1 MDILYISFC
10 KKQSART
17 GNILFQYLFTKVI
30 CILTENKYQYIPI
43 EEWTPHTHLFSS
55 SHSDII
61 RITDENAREMIH
73 ELQLASTDDI
83 STFKNKHILC
93 DGFFQQ
99 SDFFIP
105 IRDQLLEFLYSTS
118 NTEYWYDDRGN
129 KQMTA
134 SYIQKRSPIHFKEND
149 VVISL
154 RLDDFIQLPCPTSDI
169 LPPSYYLSI
178 LDSIENK
185 EEIENIWIVCDTIRH
200 DWERK
205 YIEFFTLYGE
215 QKKNS
220 ENRPPHIQLLQNG
233 LTEDCAIMREC
244 PILIHSNSTLCWM
257 MSFLST
263 NKIKR
268 YIPNTNF
275 YKSQSLKMIE
285 LTDSYYI
292 VPPLTHPEVYQ
303 LGVAAS
309 GYPRASNATS
319 AQYIEETI
327 YSLPYCIPD
336 ELIVST
342 EEALAAKKTVFASV
356 NPNDRNTYI
365 YGPGQEK
372 EYYNMYKEAR
382 FAYTCKKGGWD
393 CLRHYEIMA
402 NGCIPIFQNIEQ
414 CPEKTLCTFPKE
426 LLIHVYKELLP
437 WDENSA
443 EKKLKY
449 AFYLSKMMENIREYC
464 TCSKMAEYVIE
475 TMSIY
480 RAPDSPIRNILLIMG
495 NIGVNYTRELV
506 WIGINRYIQSIG
518 GVAVELPKIDFLYES
533 YPEENKKGLY
543 GFGYT
548 YSRRLKEDNTSGSG
562 SLTEEEIV
570 RRLQN
575 KEFDLVI
582 YGKMGP
588 DEGWQGTMPRSP
600 LWNIVESV
608 YNKNE
613 IVFLYGGD
621 ECFDMKV
628 ENRYKTHLTEHAK
641 KGHCFVREYR

>member
-1 MDILYISFC
+1 MDILYVSFC
-10 KKQSART
+10 KKHSART
-17 GNILFQYLFTKVI
+17 GNILFQYLFAKVI

-43 EEWTPHTHLFSS
+43 DEWQQYTTLFSS
-55 SHSDII
+55 SASSPSDTIY
-61 RITDENAREMIH
+61 ITDVNAREMIE
-73 ELQLASTDDI
+73 ELQSVSAS
-83 STFKNKHILC
+83 STFHNKHIIC
-93 DGFFQQ
+93 DGYFQQ

-105 IRDQLLEFLYSTS
+105 VRDQLLEFLYSTS
-118 NTEYWYDDRGN
+118 NTDYWYDERGN
-129 KQMTA
+129 KHMVA
-134 SYIQKRSPIHFKEND
+134 SYIQHRSPIHFTEND
-149 VVISL
+149 IVISL
-154 RLDDFIQLPCPTSDI
+154 RLDDFIQLPCSTSDI
-169 LPPSYYLSI
+169 LPPSHYLSI
-178 LDSIENK
+178 LDSIENL
-185 EEIENIWIVCDTIRH
+185 EETENIWIVCDTIRH

-205 YIEFFTLYGE
+205 YIEFFTLYE
-215 QKKNS
+215 KKKQDS
-220 ENRPPHIQLLQNG
+220 GKYKFHIQLLQNG

-244 PILIHSNSTLCWM
+244 PILIHSNSTLCWI

-268 YIPNTNF
+268 YIPNTHF

-292 VPPLTHPEVYQ
+292 VSPLTHTQVYQ
-303 LGVAAS
+303 LDA
-309 GYPRASNATS
+309 RASEYSRAPNAYT
-319 AQYIEETI
+319 YTEETI

-342 EEALAAKKTVFASV
+342 EEALSAKKTVFASV
-356 NPNDRNTYI
+356 NPRDRTTYI

-414 CPEKTLCTFPKE
+414 CPEKTMCTFPKD
-426 LLIHVYKELLP
+426 LLIHAYKELLP

-443 EKKLKY
+443 EKKMKY
-449 AFYLSKMMENIREYC
+449 AFYLSKMMEIVREYC

-480 RAPDSPIRNILLIMG
+480 RTPDSPIRNILLIMG
-495 NIGVNYTRELV
+495 NVGVNYTRELL
-506 WIGINRYIQSIG
+506 WIGIQRYIQSVG
-518 GVAVELPKIDFLYES
+518 GIALEYPKIDFLYES
-533 YPEENKKGLY
+533 YPEECVKGLY

-548 YSRRLKEDNTSGSG
+548 YSRKLKEDRET
-562 SLTEEEIV
+562 TDKKEDEIV
-570 RRLQN
+570 RLVQN
-575 KEFDLVI
+575 KVFDLII

-588 DEGWQGTMPRSP
+588 DEGWQGTVPQSP

-608 YNKNE
+608 YHKNE

-628 ENRYKTHLTEHAK
+628 ENRYKTHLKEHSE